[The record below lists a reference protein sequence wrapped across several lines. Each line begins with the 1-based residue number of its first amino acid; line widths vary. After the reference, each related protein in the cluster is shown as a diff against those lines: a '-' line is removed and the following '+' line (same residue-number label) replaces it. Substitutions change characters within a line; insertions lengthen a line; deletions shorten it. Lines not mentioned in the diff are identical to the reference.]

1 MIRFLFKGVIRDKAR
16 SRLPIIIVTIGV
28 LLTITLSSFVTG
40 IMRDMID
47 MNARF
52 STGHVKVMTRA
63 YAENQSQLPIDLAIL
78 GVDSLRDALAT
89 QFPDMKWVERI
100 PFGGLMDIPDEK
112 GETRGQGPVSGLA
125 VNLFSQNNGEAERLS
140 ITASL
145 QSGKL
150 PQKSGEALI
159 SHKFATNMNIRPGDQ
174 VTFFGS
180 TMYGSMTFYNFEVAG
195 TVSFGNPAL
204 DRGGLIIDISD
215 ARAILDM
222 QDGANEILGYFEDD
236 IYDDE
241 KAEEIS
247 SRFNAQ
253 FENSRDEFAPLMKPL
268 KQQNQLASI
277 IDTSENM
284 NKIFIFVF
292 VLAMSIVLW
301 NTGLLGGLRRYKE
314 FGVRLALGEGKT
326 HIYKTMLYEALIIGM
341 IGSVTGTA
349 LGLAVAYPLQEYGL
363 YFGDLM
369 KNSSMMMPNTYRAV
383 ITPDTF
389 YIGLI
394 PGLFAMVLGQAL
406 SGIGIYK
413 RNTARLF
420 KELEV

>member
-28 LLTITLSSFVTG
+28 VLTITLSSFVTG

-47 MNARF
+47 LNAHF
-52 STGHVKVMTRA
+52 KTGHVKVMTRS

-78 GVDSLRDALAT
+78 GVDSLRGVLES
-89 QFPDMKWVERI
+89 QFPDMNWVERI
-100 PFGGLMDIPDEK
+100 PFGGLMDIPDEN

-125 VNLFSQNNGEAERLS
+125 IDLFSNNSQEVDRLS
-140 ITASL
+140 IPSSL
-145 QSGKL
+145 QSGRL
-150 PQKSGEALI
+150 PEKSREALI
-159 SHKFATNMNIRPGDQ
+159 SHNFAQNMNVKPGDE

-180 TMYGSMTFYNFEVAG
+180 TMYGSMTFYNFKVTG

-215 ARAILDM
+215 ARSIFDM
-222 QDGANEILGYFEDD
+222 QDGASEILGYFEDD
-236 IYDDE
+236 IYDHE
-241 KAEEIS
+241 KADEIS
-247 SRFNAQ
+247 SEFNAR
-253 FENSRDEFAPLMKPL
+253 FKGSDDEFAPVMKPL

-277 IDTSENM
+277 IDTTENM
-284 NKIFIFVF
+284 NQIFIFVF

-314 FGVRLALGEGKT
+314 FGVRLALGERKT
-326 HIYKTMLYEALIIGM
+326 HIYKTMIYEAFFIGL
-341 IGSVTGTA
+341 IGSIIGTA

-369 KNSSMMMPNTYRAV
+369 KNSSMMMPNTYRAL
-383 ITPDTF
+383 ITPGTF

-394 PGLFAMVLGQAL
+394 PGLFAMILGQAL

-413 RNTARLF
+413 RETARLF